1 MFYNKKNTILCKSII
16 TGVYIIMKETIL
28 LFNAPDKEKLLKIEM
43 ALFPLHIRLK
53 KVPVKDYC
61 QPLGVLAGAK
71 DITPVS
77 GEYDGPELP
86 DTMFVFC
93 FLSENRL
100 NQALAALRKCGA
112 GPFPYKAIL
121 TPTNSAW
128 TAPDCFSEIRME
140 HEALHREQATDKE

>member
-1 MFYNKKNTILCKSII
+1 
-16 TGVYIIMKETIL
+16 MKETIL

-86 DTMFVFC
+86 GTMFVFC

-128 TAPDCFSEIRME
+128 TAPDCFSEIRRE
-140 HEALHREQATDKE
+140 HEVLHREQATDKE